1 MVGYSSFVVGHLGLV
16 IRHSGFHFF
25 SLAEPGKGGEGGFA
39 FGGFFALALATG
51 QFDSAMMDGTL
62 EDAVVVGAGGRD
74 DGIMRGLGGD
84 SLEEF
89 LEFAFGV
96 FEDGNNGEAA
106 EGVLELVQNK
116 IAGGFKAAIEKDGA
130 QERLEGVGQGGGALA
145 AAVLLLAAA
154 EQQVFAE
161 AETPA
166 MLGQGAAIDHFGAS
180 LGERAFAHGGEFFVE
195 LASEDELQDGVTEEL
210 EALIGLDGRALLV
223 GDRGMGQGK
232 A

>member
-84 SLEEF
+84 SLEEV

-130 QERLEGVGQGGGALA
+130 QERLEGVGQRRGALPA
-145 AAVLLLAAA
+145 TMLFLAATQ
-154 EQQVFAE
+154 EQVFAK
-161 AETPA
+161 AQTPA
-166 MLGQGAAIDHFGAS
+166 MLGQGAAIDHFGAG
-180 LGERAFAHGGEFFVE
+180 LGERAFADGGKLFIQ
-195 LASEDELQDGVTEEL
+195 LASEHELKDSI
-210 EALIGLDGRALLV
+210 A
-223 GDRGMGQGK
+223 
-232 A
+232 